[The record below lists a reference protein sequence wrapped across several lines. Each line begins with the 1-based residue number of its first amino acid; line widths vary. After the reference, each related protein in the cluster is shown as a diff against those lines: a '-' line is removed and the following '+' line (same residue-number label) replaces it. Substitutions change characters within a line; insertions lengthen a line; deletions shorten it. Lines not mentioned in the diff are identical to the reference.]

1 VVDVQTVSIMLASA
15 SVIAGVVYYALQIRH
30 QTRIRKTDLLV
41 RLYSTLT
48 SKDWLEAYIKVRD
61 IGTAD
66 LSKFRAE
73 HAEVEFNE
81 VLLFFDELGVLLQM
95 GLVDIDL
102 VEKLAHSH
110 IKRTWEKTKPI
121 VAAVRN
127 SMNDPQLGGGFE
139 YLYNE
144 MKKREQQPAKTQ

>member
-1 VVDVQTVSIMLASA
+1 MLASA
-15 SVIAGVVYYALQIRH
+15 GVIAGVVYYALQIRH

-41 RLYSTLT
+41 RLYSTLA

-61 IGTAD
+61 IETAD
-66 LSKFRAE
+66 FSKLRAE

-95 GLVDIDL
+95 GLVDIHT
-102 VEKLAHSH
+102 VEKLLHAH
-110 IKRTWEKTKPI
+110 IKRTWERTKPM
-121 VAAVRN
+121 VVAVRK
-127 SMNDPQLGGGFE
+127 SLNDPQIGQGFE

>member
-1 VVDVQTVSIMLASA
+1 MMVDIQTVSVMLASA
-15 SVIAGVVYYALQIRH
+15 SVIAGVVYYAFQIRH

-41 RLYSTLT
+41 RLYSTLA

-61 IGTAD
+61 IETVD
-66 LSKFRAE
+66 LSKLRAE

-95 GLVDIDL
+95 GLVDIRT
-102 VEKLAHSH
+102 VEKLLHAH

-121 VAAVRN
+121 VVAVRK
-127 SMNDPQLGGGFE
+127 SLNDPQIGEGFE

-144 MKKREQQPAKTQ
+144 MKKREQQPA